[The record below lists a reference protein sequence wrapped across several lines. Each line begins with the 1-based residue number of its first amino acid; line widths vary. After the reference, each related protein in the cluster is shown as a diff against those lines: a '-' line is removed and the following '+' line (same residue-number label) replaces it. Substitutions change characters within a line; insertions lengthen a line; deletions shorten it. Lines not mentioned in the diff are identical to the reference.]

1 MQDIVFN
8 DEFEEE
14 PGLCSICGAD
24 TALTGWNEEKE
35 LTRFECSEC
44 GAVFICDNDYNETLV
59 KGEKRNWADFLS
71 TNLRFPFTAIVTEF
85 QGENIFAKERG
96 PIKQNDKVF
105 VYKVIEDDDHY
116 GILVEVR
123 VKSKSYT
130 FPLCDLAVANKSDVN
145 FKIVEN
151 YGVWFANCR

>member
-35 LTRFECSEC
+35 LSRFECSEC
-44 GAVFICDNDYNETLV
+44 GAVFVCDNDYNETLV

-71 TNLRFPFTAIVTEF
+71 ANLHFLLQLSLPSS
-85 QGENIFAKERG
+85 KERTFSPRSAG
-96 PIKQNDKVF
+96 QLSKTTKCLFIK
-105 VYKVIEDDDHY
+105 
-116 GILVEVR
+116 
-123 VKSKSYT
+123 
-130 FPLCDLAVANKSDVN
+130 
-145 FKIVEN
+145 
-151 YGVWFANCR
+151 